1 MYVYKA
7 AHLKLIAQPT
17 TMLETFIITMY
28 IRDFSRLV
36 DFLKITN
43 LASGQQICCKV
54 LLVYKN

>member
-1 MYVYKA
+1 MYVCKA

-36 DFLKITN
+36 DFLKITY
-43 LASGQQICCKV
+43 LASAQQICCNV